1 MNQSAAVE
9 NPYVGPRPFQT
20 GEGARFFGRDL
31 EARELVALVASERL
45 VLFYAQSGAGKSS
58 LINARL
64 LPTMEER
71 GFAILPVGRVS
82 GQGNAGKS
90 PAFSAGHPPA
100 FSAGHPPAFSAG
112 HPPAFSAAPAGGKA
126 PAKDAGA
133 PTATAEA
140 RRAGAANIFIYNLI
154 LSLDGVG
161 AGSSGGGKINPK
173 MTLADYLAS
182 LPTETA
188 APVPAAAAA
197 APSASPNPIVESG
210 LQPLLLV
217 IDQFEEIFTTH
228 PEAWRQR
235 EGFFIQLAEAMERDP
250 SLWVVLTIRE
260 DYVAALDPYARLVP
274 NHLRARYYME
284 RMGYQ
289 AALEAVKKPA
299 EALRPFDAEVA
310 EKLVDNLRLVAT
322 GEVRD
327 GAPLYVE
334 GQYVEPVQLQVVCM
348 QLWENLKDT
357 PGSRISS
364 AALNRLARGEDLA
377 QYVSRALA
385 DFYEQSIARVLQD
398 PSVQVAERDLRDWFA
413 HELITEA
420 GTRGFA
426 FQGDEKTGS
435 LPNAAVRLLESQFI
449 VRSETRAGGK
459 WYELVHDRFVAPIS
473 QANRR
478 WRDAHSSPTAADAV
492 AWQEAGRPADLLYEG
507 KQLDAASAQLAAQPD
522 SLSPVEQEFIRAG
535 QEQAAR
541 TRARRQKRL
550 LAVVIGIT
558 VLFAV
563 LAGLALW
570 SAYRAQKNAEFAN
583 LMSEI
588 SYNAAVTAD
597 AASVKALV
605 EQENAVMARKAAE
618 TAQASAENEREV
630 AQTAQAEAVIQ
641 RDLVAAEKKRTEAER
656 QLAQAG
662 QLAAL
667 SEYYRESKPDLARL
681 LAVEAYRT
689 EDSWVSRKALFN
701 GLRGRES
708 VTISRASGQLF
719 NNQFDIYSLA
729 FSPDGAQF
737 ATGRVNGTIDL
748 WDTASQALAA
758 KQPPAEFSGQLK
770 MYALAFNPTGDLL
783 AAGGEDRV
791 ILLWNRKT
799 GKVSSY
805 PGCRD
810 GLLTHL
816 AFQHKGTQ
824 LAATCTDGGAALLDT
839 RTGNSTSINLPG
851 FGAWSAAWL
860 HDDARLAIGYTDG
873 SIRIWNLGNLANP
886 QVLRADRQYDLT
898 YTVRSM
904 ALSKEGRYL
913 YTADRAGHLRLWD
926 LTSGELVR
934 QSNPE
939 ETPDILSLA
948 VSGDGQ
954 VLVTGN
960 AFADQQTPLTVWD
973 ANTFRPKGTLTGH
986 QHWVMAA
993 AIDGQDNYLATAGLD
1008 GSVILWKLEGQTQI
1022 GKTLR
1027 KVDNVEAAAL
1037 ELDTAGL
1044 PLLVAKQGKGLG
1056 ESSVPTGPFKA
1067 TFTRAYSSLAVVP
1080 PRLAQANL
1088 PTTLA
1093 LGGADG
1099 SITFYELASGQPVGK
1114 PIQGPAGVVTALAV
1128 QVNTLSATRL
1138 LTEGIVAAAACVKP
1152 GKESGCDENAIGLW
1166 NMTTGEAVAVPA
1178 SETRLG
1184 KITSLALRPDG
1195 STLAAG
1201 GQNGMVMLYGL
1212 RDGKLAS
1219 GAQMQYRAQ
1228 PVTSLAFSHGG
1239 ELLASGMGGGTIS
1252 LWDGDTYRL
1261 IGEITGD
1268 NRTPVVGLAFQM
1280 VMGQTPLVA
1289 AYRDGLIMEWNTAF
1303 DAWVGLNC
1311 QLAGRSMTPQEWAQ
1325 FALPGAPYQE
1335 TCP

>member
-90 PAFSAGHPPA
+90 PA

-327 GAPLYVE
+327 GQPQYVE

-357 PGSRISS
+357 PGSRIT
-364 AALNRLARGEDLA
+364 AADLQRLARGEDLA

-398 PSVQVAERDLRDWFA
+398 PSVQVAERDLREWFA
-413 HELITEA
+413 RELITEA

-459 WYELVHDRFVAPIS
+459 WYELVHDRFVAPIL

-478 WRDAHSSPTAADAV
+478 WRDAHSSPTAADAA

-507 KQLDAASAQLAAQPD
+507 KQLDAASVQLAAQPD

-558 VLFAV
+558 VLFTV
-563 LAGLALW
+563 LAGLAI
-570 SAYRAQKNAEFAN
+570 AGAIRAQRNADLAN
-583 LMSEI
+583 QERLK
-588 SYNAAVTAD
+588 ADQARVTAE

-605 EQENAVMARKAAE
+605 EQENAVLARKAAE

-656 QLAQAG
+656 QSAQAG

-719 NNQFDIYSLA
+719 NTQFDIYSLA

-737 ATGRVNGTIDL
+737 ATGRVNGTVDL

-783 AAGGEDRV
+783 AAGGEDKV

-799 GKVSSY
+799 GKVSTY

-816 AFQHKGTQ
+816 AFQHKGAQ
-824 LAATCTDGGAALLDT
+824 LAATCTDGGATLLDT

-898 YTVRSM
+898 YTVRSL

-934 QSNPE
+934 QSKPE

-960 AFADQQTPLTVWD
+960 ASQDTPLTVWD

-993 AIDGQDNYLATAGLD
+993 EIDGQDNHLATAGLD

-1022 GKTLR
+1022 GKVLV

-1037 ELDTAGL
+1037 GWSDGE
-1044 PLLVAKQGKGLG
+1044 PLLAAKQKGSISTWKPDGKPQARI
-1056 ESSVPTGPFKA
+1056 EQQYSSV
-1067 TFTRAYSSLAVVP
+1067 AVISEII
-1080 PRLAQANL
+1080 PRLPAR
-1088 PTTLA
+1088 LA

-1099 SITFYELASGQPVGK
+1099 TISFFDPVPGQPVLK
-1114 PIQGPAGVVTALAV
+1114 PIQAFTTEVTAMASLEQAEA
-1128 QVNTLSATRL
+1128 N
-1138 LTEGIVAAAACVKP
+1138 IAAASCSKVSAEGLCE
-1152 GKESGCDENAIGLW
+1152 ESLVGFWAIHSPERMLLI
-1166 NMTTGEAVAVPA
+1166 APL
-1178 SETRLG
+1178 SESRLG
-1184 KITSLALRPDG
+1184 RITSLAIFPEPLRI
-1195 STLAAG
+1195 AAG
-1201 GQNGMVMLYGL
+1201 GENGMIVIYTLEAS
-1212 RDGKLAS
+1212 KLVP
-1219 GAQMQYRAQ
+1219 GPVMQYRPQA
-1228 PVTSLAFSHGG
+1228 VTSLAFGYD
-1239 ELLASGMGGGTIS
+1239 ADPIAVGMSDGTIS

-1268 NRTPVVGLAFQM
+1268 NRTPVVGLEFKMAEN
-1280 VMGQTPLVA
+1280 QTTLVA

-1311 QLAGRSMTPQEWAQ
+1311 QLAGRNMTPQEWAQ